1 MVIGVTLLGVA
12 IAGFAFGVAAVVAI
26 KKLRN
31 YQIQKKNNNEIY

>member
-12 IAGFAFGVAAVVAI
+12 IASFAFGVATVIAI

-31 YQIQKKNNNEIY
+31 YQIQKENDNEIY